1 MPGPNTLNYVGV
13 YLREPD
19 FTHGMLYVVISRVT
33 SRDGLSMVI
42 EDENEAATATTRN
55 IVYEDILAAV

>member
-1 MPGPNTLNYVGV
+1 
-13 YLREPD
+13 
-19 FTHGMLYVVISRVT
+19 MLYVVISRVT

-55 IVYEDILAAV
+55 IVYGEILAAV

>member
-13 YLREPD
+13 YLRDPV
-19 FTHGMLYVVISRVT
+19 FTHGMLYVAVSRVT

>member
-13 YLREPD
+13 YLREPV

>member
-1 MPGPNTLNYVGV
+1 
-13 YLREPD
+13 
-19 FTHGMLYVVISRVT
+19 MLYVVISRVT

>member
-1 MPGPNTLNYVGV
+1 VTGPNTLNYVGV
-13 YLREPD
+13 YLREPF

-42 EDENEAATATTRN
+42 EDENQAATATTRN